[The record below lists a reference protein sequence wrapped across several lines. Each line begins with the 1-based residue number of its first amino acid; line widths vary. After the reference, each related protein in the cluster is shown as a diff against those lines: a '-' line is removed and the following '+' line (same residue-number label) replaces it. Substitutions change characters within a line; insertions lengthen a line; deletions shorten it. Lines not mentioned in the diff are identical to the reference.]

1 MARIEEATLFRP
13 DPKLQYPGQRGAGG
27 GGGGGGGGPGRGG
40 DEDEGPNIALG
51 ARASEAARSAKRR
64 KGLSFVVVMI
74 CGALTVLAAIFAPR
88 TYEVESRVLVQ
99 RTTAITGGQ
108 QQYISPEEQRNTA
121 KEYEEQV
128 MSHDNVLAIVRQKN
142 LVARWDDMR
151 QPHRRLI
158 DKINRKLGKPA
169 PTDDEKFEALVANIR
184 GRMKVWV
191 DATTVT
197 IKLDWS
203 EPEAARDIV
212 DAAVK
217 NFLEARFQSE
227 VGVIP
232 ERLKILESGLTQAH
246 KDLETAAAEL
256 VRLQKLND
264 PNKKVQV
271 VIPQLP
277 QGVAVGPKIDETQV
291 DPALKARLENVRQ
304 QIAVLQEA
312 KLRRIAELNQE
323 LIQKRQ
329 TLAEGHPDIIALKQT
344 IAATEADPPQLAKLK
359 AEEANILNEIASK
372 QAAARAANE
381 AATKAAA
388 ARPAT
393 TTPVP
398 KPDPTPEIVVGQAK
412 NVQDAQVLFDAV
424 TKKYTELVNQLDA
437 ARIEMKT
444 AEAAFKQRYKVTAP
458 AEIPAG
464 PKRPVAL
471 IAIAIGILATIAA
484 VLAVAALA
492 DRFSGIFYEP
502 RDVRDRLGL
511 PVFATFS

>member
-13 DPKLQYPGQRGAGG
+13 DPKLQYPSRGGGNNGG
-27 GGGGGGGGPGRGG
+27 GGGGGGGGGRGG
-40 DEDEGPNIALG
+40 GGGGDDDDGPNIAVKERV
-51 ARASEAARSAKRR
+51 AEAARSARRR

-74 CGALTVLAAIFAPR
+74 CGALTVLGAIFAPR
-88 TYEVESRVLVQ
+88 NYEVEARVLVQ
-99 RTTAITGGQ
+99 RTQVITGGQ
-108 QQYISPEEQRNTA
+108 QQQLSSEEMRNIG

-128 MSHDNVLAIVRQKN
+128 MAHDNIIAIVRQKN
-142 LVARWDDMR
+142 LVQRWDDMR

-158 DKINRKLGKPA
+158 DKINRKLGKAPA
-169 PTDDEKFEALVANIR
+169 SDDEKYDALVANIQSR
-184 GRMKVWV
+184 LKVWV

-197 IKLDWS
+197 VKLEWS

-232 ERLKILESGLTQAH
+232 ERLKILEAGVTQAH
-246 KDLETAAAEL
+246 KDLETSASEL
-256 VRLQKLND
+256 VRQQKLMN
-264 PNKKVQV
+264 PRERVNI
-271 VIPQLP
+271 VIPNLP
-277 QGVAVGPKIDETQV
+277 QGVTERPRLEEA
-291 DPALKARLENVRQ
+291 DPALKARLDALHA

-312 KLRRIAELNQE
+312 KLRREAELNQE

-329 TLAEGHPDIIALKQT
+329 TLAEGHPEIIALKQT
-344 IAATEADPPQLAKLK
+344 IEATRADPPQLAKLK
-359 AEEANILNEIASK
+359 AEEREILSEIAAK
-372 QAAARAANE
+372 QRAAAEARASEPKPAVRVAPVVPLPGVE
-381 AATKAAA
+381 PPVAGATKS
-388 ARPAT
+388 
-393 TTPVP
+393 
-398 KPDPTPEIVVGQAK
+398 
-412 NVQDAQVLFDAV
+412 VQDAQVQFDAV
-424 TKKYTELVNQLDA
+424 TKKYSDLVNQLDA

-444 AEAAFKQRYKVTAP
+444 AEAAFKNRYKVVHP

-464 PKRPVAL
+464 PKRPVGL
-471 IAIAIGILATIAA
+471 IAIAIGVMSTIAA

-492 DRFSGIFYEP
+492 DRFSGIFFEP

>member
-27 GGGGGGGGPGRGG
+27 GGGGGGGPGRGG
-40 DEDEGPNIALG
+40 DDDEGPSIALG

-108 QQYISPEEQRNTA
+108 QQQQYITPEEQRNTA

-169 PTDDEKFEALVANIR
+169 PTDDEKFEALVNNIR
-184 GRMKVWV
+184 SRMKVWV

-232 ERLKILESGLTQAH
+232 ERLKILEAGLTQAH

-256 VRLQKLND
+256 VRVQKLND

-271 VIPQLP
+271 LIPQLP
-277 QGVAVGPKIDETQV
+277 TGVHTGPKIDETQV
-291 DPALKARLENVRQ
+291 DPALKARLDNVRQ

-312 KLRRIAELNQE
+312 KLRRVAELNQE

-359 AEEANILNEIASK
+359 AEEQSILNDIASK

-381 AATKAAA
+381 AAAKPTPRAAV
-388 ARPAT
+388 
-393 TTPVP
+393 PVP
-398 KPDPTPEIVVGQAK
+398 KPDPTPEVVVGQAK

-424 TKKYTELVNQLDA
+424 TKKYTDLVNQLDA

>member
-1 MARIEEATLFRP
+1 MGRIEEATLFRP
-13 DPKLQYPGQRGAGG
+13 DPKLQYPGRATGPTGGAP
-27 GGGGGGGGPGRGG
+27 GPGRGAG
-40 DEDEGPNIALG
+40 EEDEGPSIAL
-51 ARASEAARSAKRR
+51 RERVSEATRSARRR

-74 CGALTVLAAIFAPR
+74 CGALTVLGAIFAPR
-88 TYEVESRVLVQ
+88 TYEVEARVLVQ
-99 RTTAITGGQ
+99 RTSALTGGQ
-108 QQYISPEEQRNTA
+108 QQYVSPEEMRNQA

-128 MSHDNVLAIVRQKN
+128 LAHDNILAIVRQKN

-158 DKINRKLGKPA
+158 DKINAKLGKQA
-169 PTDDEKFEALVANIR
+169 PTDEEKFEALVSNIQHR
-184 GRMKVWV
+184 IKVWV

-197 IKLDWS
+197 VKLDWS

-232 ERLKILESGLTQAH
+232 ERLKILEASVTQSH
-246 KDLETAAAEL
+246 QDLEAAANEL
-256 VRLQKLND
+256 VRLQKAND
-264 PNKKVQV
+264 PHKRVQV
-271 VIPQLP
+271 MIPTLP
-277 QGVAVGPKIDETQV
+277 KGVNERRIDEAAV
-291 DPALKARLENVRQ
+291 DPALKARLDGVRQ
-304 QIAVLQEA
+304 QIGVYQETR
-312 KLRRIAELNQE
+312 LRRVAELNQE

-329 TLAEGHPDIIALKQT
+329 TLAEGHPEVIALKQT
-344 IAATEADPPQLAKLK
+344 IAQVDRDAPQVAKLR
-359 AEEANILNEIASK
+359 AEERQILDEISARQK
-372 QAAARAANE
+372 EAAARAAAE
-381 AATKAAA
+381 PKI
-388 ARPAT
+388 
-393 TTPVP
+393 VP
-398 KPDPTPEIVVGQAK
+398 KATAAPKPEAPVVLAGAK

-424 TKKYTELVNQLDA
+424 TRKYSEVVNQLDA

-444 AEAAFKQRYKVTAP
+444 AEAAFKNRYKVTHP
-458 AEIPAG
+458 AEMPAG

-471 IAIAIGILATIAA
+471 IAIAIGVLSTILA

-492 DRFSGIFYEP
+492 DRFSGIFFEP